1 MAARFSSF
9 LVSPTA
15 WFLAVALVVSAFPSS
30 ASALQVSASP
40 TAQASANLFAVVDGT
55 GTLVNGN
62 RVLAVTQLD
71 IGQYE
76 VTFDTVVSQC
86 AYVAT
91 TANAFA
97 DAITVFT
104 AGGVYVEVKNQGGG
118 LTDGPFHLYVA
129 CGTAGTAFAVVG
141 YAGNLVRST
150 PGTTLTLLGPGQYSV
165 NFPTSVAACAY
176 IATVGDPAN
185 ALVFAPSGVYTGSRP
200 TANAVYI
207 ETKNPAGGLQPA
219 VPFHL
224 AVVCPQ
230 AADTGV
236 AVVNANGIPNRGSA
250 LTSSFNSEPGHYT
263 IATNTSVSRC
273 ATLATRG
280 SVDTS
285 VPFNP
290 ATVEVIESLPFN
302 TTALQVRALGFFG
315 GGFVNEA
322 FHAAI
327 IC

>member
-1 MAARFSSF
+1 MAARLSSF
-9 LVSPTA
+9 LVSPAA
-15 WFLAVALVVSAFPSS
+15 WFLAVALVVSAFPSP
-30 ASALQVSASP
+30 ASAAS
-40 TAQASANLFAVVDGT
+40 TNLFAVVDGD
-55 GTLVNGN
+55 GNLVNGN
-62 RVLAVTQLD
+62 RVLAVTHID

-104 AGGVYVEVKNQGGG
+104 AGGHLSTSGVYVEVKNQGGG